1 MRLRPRSLS
10 VFPRCCLPLAF
21 AFAAVPALA
30 QPLDQGLDARQRDA
44 NTAACTDFY
53 QHANGGWLSATPVPT
68 GFGSYGYTDEVRSLL
83 AGQQRALLERFG
95 SSPENPLESSIARL
109 HALGMDTAA
118 IESAGLSPLSARLQ
132 QVDALDKPKALAP
145 LIAQWHRAG
154 LPVLFQFGPGPDLD
168 QPRVIG
174 YARQGGLGLP
184 DRDYY
189 LREDPAAA
197 ALREAYRAYVERVL
211 SLAGREQASSEA
223 DRVLAME
230 TELARASQSLEQ
242 LRDPRNSYRPTDVRE
257 LERSYPNLRWRDYL
271 RAQDLRGVEQ
281 ISLAHLSF
289 FGAANG
295 LLASA
300 PISDWQSYLRFHL
313 LHAAAPF
320 LGEAFAGAHSE
331 LFGETLGAT
340 VPADREARV
349 LGFLQRS
356 LGQALGQR
364 YVRAHFEPARREA
377 ALALAERLRG
387 QLRSDIEAADWLSDE
402 GRAALLADIDS
413 LQFALGGPVETA
425 WEGFELKAGSYAE
438 AALAVAARRH
448 ALELARI
455 GKEPEQWPVAPT
467 ALAPAYGAAEHT
479 LYLPAAML
487 QAPLLVPAGDV
498 ALNHA
503 ATGVPIAR
511 ALSAVLDPASG
522 PRSGRVP
529 QADREAWAA
538 RGGSL
543 VSQYSAFVALGTL
556 KVDGAATW
564 NQNMLDLAGL
574 ALALR
579 SFEAQAG
586 TASIDSLS
594 PMQRFFQ
601 GYARTQRR
609 NYQDE
614 ALRLLLASD
623 TRAPARFRVNGP
635 LVHLPAFADAF
646 ACPPEAPMSLPE
658 AARASTW

>member
-1 MRLRPRSLS
+1 M
-10 VFPRCCLPLAF
+10 VFALGAT
-21 AFAAVPALA
+21 PALA

-44 NTAACTDFY
+44 NVAACTDFY
-53 QHANGGWLSATPVPT
+53 QHANGGWLSATTVPA
-68 GFGSYGYTDEVRSLL
+68 GLGSFGYADEVRTLL

-95 SSPENPLESSIARL
+95 AAPENPLEASIARL
-109 HALGMDTAA
+109 YALGMDTAMVEA
-118 IESAGLSPLSARLQ
+118 AGLQPLSQRLA
-132 QVDALDKPKALAP
+132 QVDALSKPKELAA

-168 QPRVIG
+168 QPRVIA

-189 LREDPAAA
+189 LREDPSALS
-197 ALREAYRAYVERVL
+197 LRESYRAYVERLL
-211 SLAGREQASSEA
+211 SLGGREQAAAESA
-223 DRVLAME
+223 RVLAIE

-242 LRDPRNSYRPTDVRE
+242 LRDPRTSFRPTGVRE
-257 LERSYPNLRWRDYL
+257 LDRSYPNLRWRDYL
-271 RAQDLRGVEQ
+271 RAQDLRDVEQ

-289 FGAANG
+289 FGVANG
-295 LLASA
+295 LLESV
-300 PISDWQSYLRFHL
+300 PVSDWQSYLRFHL

-320 LGEAFAGAHSE
+320 LGEAFVGAHAE
-331 LFGETLGAT
+331 LFGKTLGASM
-340 VPADREARV
+340 PADREAQV

-364 YVRAHFEPARREA
+364 YARAHFDAARREA
-377 ALALAERLRG
+377 ALALAEGLRA
-387 QLRSDIEAADWLSDE
+387 QLRADVEAADWLSDQ
-402 GRAALLADIDS
+402 GKATLLEDVDS

-425 WEGFELKAGSYAE
+425 WKDFELKAESYAG

-455 GKEPEQWPVAPT
+455 GEAPTQWPVAPT

-487 QAPLLVPAGDV
+487 QAPLLVPGGD
-498 ALNHA
+498 AAINHA
-503 ATGVPIAR
+503 STAVVIAR
-511 ALSAVLDPASG
+511 ALSAALDPANG
-522 PRSGRVP
+522 PRSGRLS
-529 QADREAWAA
+529 QADREAWAE
-538 RGGSL
+538 RGRSL
-543 VSQYSAFVALGTL
+543 VSQYSAFVALGSL

-574 ALALR
+574 QLALR
-579 SFEAQAG
+579 SFQQQAAANG
-586 TASIDSLS
+586 ELIDGLA
-594 PMQRFFQ
+594 PLQRFFH
-601 GYARTQRR
+601 GYARSHRR

-614 ALRLLLASD
+614 ALRLLLAGD

-646 ACPPEAPMSLPE
+646 ACAPDAPMSLPE
-658 AARASTW
+658 SARASTW